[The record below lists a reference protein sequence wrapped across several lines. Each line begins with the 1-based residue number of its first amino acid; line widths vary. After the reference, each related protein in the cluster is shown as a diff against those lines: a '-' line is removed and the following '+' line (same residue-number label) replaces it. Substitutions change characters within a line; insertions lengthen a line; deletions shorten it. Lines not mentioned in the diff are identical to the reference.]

1 MSSHWIEELASSS
14 GERASSQFAV
24 APGVVTN
31 NIDLILEGRVQVRIP
46 ARPAFEPWARL
57 PAVGGA
63 SGRGLMWI
71 PQIDDEVLVAFADG
85 DLSSAF
91 VLGGLWSTRKRPPV
105 TLLTDFQSKKVFKTG
120 LTDSLGHELE
130 FDDALQSIK
139 ITTSTDQKIT
149 LDPTKIELTNGAGT
163 VTVKLDNLSQE
174 VSIVAVNKISLKSLS
189 IELNAPT
196 IDIKSANVS
205 VTSTGPVSVTGLPI
219 KLN

>member
-1 MSSHWIEELASSS
+1 MPSGVIDGLANAG
-14 GERASSQFAV
+14 GEREGSSFAV

-31 NIDLILEGRVQVRIP
+31 NLDLISEGRVQVRIP

-63 SGRGLMWI
+63 AGRGFLWV

-91 VLGGLWSTRKRPPV
+91 VLGGLWSTRKKPP
-105 TLLTDFQSKKVFKTG
+105 LSLISDFQSKKLFKTG
-120 LTDSLGHELE
+120 LTEALGHEFE
-130 FDDALQSIK
+130 FDDAKQSIT
-139 ITTSTDQKIT
+139 ITTSTKQKLT
-149 LDPTKIELTNGAGT
+149 LEPTKIELSNLAGS
-163 VTVKLDNLSQE
+163 VTIKLDNASQE
-174 VSIVAVNKISLKSLS
+174 VSIVALNKISLKSLA

-196 IDIKSANVS
+196 IDITGANVS
-205 VTSTGPVSVTGLPI
+205 VTATGPVSVTGLPI

>member
-1 MSSHWIEELASSS
+1 MASWIEDVATPPEPTSA
-14 GERASSQFAV
+14 RFAV

-31 NIDLILEGRVQVRIP
+31 NLDLIAEGRVQVRIP

-63 SGRGLMWI
+63 AGRGLLWV

-105 TLLTDFQSKKVFKTG
+105 TLVTDFQSKKVFKTG
-120 LTDSLGHELE
+120 LTEALGHEFE
-130 FDDALQSIK
+130 FDDAQQSVK
-139 ITTSTDQKIT
+139 ITTSTQQKLT
-149 LDPTKIELTNGAGT
+149 MDPTKIELTNLAGS
-163 VTVKLDNLSQE
+163 VTIKLDNASQE
-174 VSIVAVNKISLKSLS
+174 ISITALNKISLKALS
-189 IELNAPT
+189 IEMNAPS
-196 IDIKSANVS
+196 IDIKGANVS
-205 VTSTGPVSVTGLPI
+205 VTATGPVSVTGLPI

>member
-1 MSSHWIEELASSS
+1 
-14 GERASSQFAV
+14 
-24 APGVVTN
+24 
-31 NIDLILEGRVQVRIP
+31 VQVRIP

-63 SGRGLMWI
+63 AGRGFLWV

-105 TLLTDFQSKKVFKTG
+105 TLLTDFQSKKLFKTG
-120 LTDSLGHELE
+120 LTEALGHELE
-130 FDDALQSIK
+130 FDDAKQSVT
-139 ITTSTDQKIT
+139 ITTSTKQKLT
-149 LDPTKIELTNGAGT
+149 LDPTKIELSNLAGS
-163 VTVKLDNLSQE
+163 VTIKLDNASQE
-174 VSIVAVNKISLKSLS
+174 VSIVALSKISLKSLS